1 MAFLKR
7 KKPRFPTL
15 AVIVLVAA
23 IVWLLQELRYLNIDI
38 PWLPLILII
47 VAIGMIANRYRYC

>member
-1 MAFLKR
+1 MAIFSK

-15 AVIVLVAA
+15 ALILLVVAV
-23 IVWLLQELRYLNIDI
+23 VWFLQELKYLNIDI

-47 VAIGMIANRYRYC
+47 VAVGMIANRYSCC